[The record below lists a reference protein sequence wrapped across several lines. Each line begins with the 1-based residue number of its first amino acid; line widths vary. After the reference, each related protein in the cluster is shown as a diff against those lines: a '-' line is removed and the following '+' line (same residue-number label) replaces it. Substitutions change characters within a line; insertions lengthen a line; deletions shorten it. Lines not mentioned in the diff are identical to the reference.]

1 MTTEYLKLDRP
12 LTDEQVPADLRSNNR
27 EGKPVLNLSL
37 YYMKDARRRGL
48 KLSISR
54 RIVTDMGFNYFPMSP
69 YNATLH
75 IGDMQRKND
84 KIGREAAALIERNAE
99 KIHSIA
105 TASENPDW
113 QAIMALL
120 ADPAT

>member
-1 MTTEYLKLDRP
+1 MTTEYLNIDRDLEP
-12 LTDEQVPADLRSNNR
+12 AGIPADLQNSHR

-54 RIVTDMGFNYFPMSP
+54 RIKTGMGFNYFPMSP